1 MVEAQLKMLVLA
13 EIGCKL
19 KILSEVANINPCLF
33 SGVLPHF
40 VQLFSA
46 QSAAV
51 SSISRR
57 GINCFLRVTRAN
69 CSFCDALRAAGS
81 QPRRAKKRR
90 HWVTIPL
97 RNPYGRD

>member
-46 QSAAV
+46 QS
-51 SSISRR
+51 
-57 GINCFLRVTRAN
+57 GLF
-69 CSFCDALRAAGS
+69 
-81 QPRRAKKRR
+81 
-90 HWVTIPL
+90 
-97 RNPYGRD
+97 